1 MAWAGPAPSM
11 VTLIPRKG
19 LQSPSV
25 RTIFLRASYTLLYR
39 ALGSGC
45 RLCIRV
51 CNKAHEGEAS
61 VTQLSATNPT
71 VQSYHNS
78 KIIEGSVQLLDVPYL
93 SYFFFIFILV
103 IFLFILLDGV
113 HAPIV
118 TCRLFQ
124 EGKVTSALLYP
135 WKVQGMRRLQEG
147 SVTSAPVYP
156 WKVQGMRLLWLLQ
169 RPGEEIQG
177 RL

>member
-25 RTIFLRASYTLLYR
+25 RTIFLRASYTLLYW

-61 VTQLSATNPT
+61 VTQLSTTNPT

-93 SYFFFIFILV
+93 SYFLFLSWFFFIYP
-103 IFLFILLDGV
+103 DGWSPCSHCDTQAV
-113 HAPIV
+113 PG
-118 TCRLFQ
+118 
-124 EGKVTSALLYP
+124 GKSNLCSALSMESP
-135 WKVQGMRRLQEG
+135 RNEAAVA
-147 SVTSAPVYP
+147 AP
-156 WKVQGMRLLWLLQ
+156 KA
-169 RPGEEIQG
+169 E
-177 RL
+177 